1 MAALKIEFEIKRKM
15 ETLEY
20 HETILKKVSFDEK
33 LLKIE
38 LKKAVRSTTCSEQP
52 ALLEWCG
59 KELRPEYKEIQPFI

>member
-1 MAALKIEFEIKRKM
+1 M

-20 HETILKKVSFDEK
+20 HETILKKVSFDEE

-38 LKKAVRSTTCSEQP
+38 LKKAVRNITCSEQP

-59 KELRPEYKEIQPFI
+59 KELGAKYKEMASSFMRDKDCAFSEPDS